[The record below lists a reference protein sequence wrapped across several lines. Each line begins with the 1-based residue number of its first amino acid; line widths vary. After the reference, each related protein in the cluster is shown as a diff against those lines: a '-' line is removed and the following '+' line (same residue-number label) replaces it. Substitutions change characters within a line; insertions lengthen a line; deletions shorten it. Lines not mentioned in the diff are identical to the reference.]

1 MAVLCAMQSACPF
14 NGSAGHVEASSVAV
28 VTVALWAILVK
39 LSLRGSLGHVSGSM
53 VVISCLH
60 FICSG
65 FCLAISVRPLGVK
78 QQLAVTA
85 RTNI

>member
-1 MAVLCAMQSACPF
+1 MAVLFVSNCHMAVLCAMQSAYPF
-14 NGSAGHVEASSVAV
+14 GGSAGHVEASSVAV

-60 FICSG
+60 FIRSG
-65 FCLAISVRPLGVK
+65 FFWLSVSDH
-78 QQLAVTA
+78 
-85 RTNI
+85 